1 MSTMTMT
8 SRTAG
13 PRNAMCGTGFGSY
26 FARFRAGIREG
37 QAIAARYDKLS
48 QMSTPDLAR
57 HGLSRNDI
65 SRVALTGR

>member
-13 PRNAMCGTGFGSY
+13 PRRAMLGAGFGWY
-26 FARFRAGIREG
+26 LARFRAGIREG
-37 QAIAARYDKLS
+37 RAIAARYDRLS

-57 HGLSRNDI
+57 HGLTRNDI

>member
-8 SRTAG
+8 TRAHVPRRTMIGAVLG
-13 PRNAMCGTGFGSY
+13 EH

-37 QAIAARYDKLS
+37 RAIAARYDKLS

-57 HGLSRNDI
+57 HGLTRNDI